1 MTGPR
6 VRSSKFKREIF
17 LHTNSSKAL
26 NTIHIYKRQISLV
39 LRHFQQYFSYFV
51 GVSFIGG
58 GNQSTLRKP
67 LTCRKSLTNFIM
79 LYLIHLTWVGFKL
92 TTLVVIGTDCI
103 GSHQSNYHAITTMM
117 ASSLRILVYIYN
129 QGGIGGN
136 VVDVL
141 FFCTQSKYCF
151 TDIG

>member
-79 LYLIHLTWVGFKL
+79 LYRVHLHLSGFEL
-92 TTLVVIGTDCI
+92 TMLVVIGTNCI
-103 GSHQSNYHAITTMM
+103 GSCKSNYHTITTTTF
-117 ASSLRILVYIYN
+117 SW
-129 QGGIGGN
+129 
-136 VVDVL
+136 
-141 FFCTQSKYCF
+141 FCLGRLYVPS
-151 TDIG
+151 